1 MRPDD
6 YPPQEPFTEI
16 GARYHEVVMKRA
28 ESVEGIEVMLG
39 GDPYRSLAVYPAA
52 EPSGDVLCLMHG
64 GGWTNGYKEWMAFMA
79 PALNARGVTVV
90 SLGYRLAPQHV
101 FPAGYE
107 DCLDGVAWVHGA
119 IAEHGG
125 LPERI
130 FVGGHSAGGHLAA
143 LMTLR
148 RDWQAPRGLPAAVIR
163 GALPISGTYLFG
175 PDSGLSMRP
184 RFLGPEGSGTER
196 DASPMTY
203 IRGDAPP
210 FLVAWGEKDFPH
222 LVAQAKK
229 FVDASRRAGVA
240 VETIELPGCDH
251 LGASYASGEPDGAWV
266 EAAVAFMKRA

>member
-1 MRPDD
+1 
-6 YPPQEPFTEI
+6 
-16 GARYHEVVMKRA
+16 MKRA
-28 ESVEGIEVMLG
+28 EEAPGIEVMLG

-52 EPSGDVLCLMHG
+52 EPNGDVLCLMHG

-79 PALNARGVTVV
+79 PALNARGVTAV

-148 RDWQAPRGLPAAVIR
+148 RDWQAPRGLPPTAIR

-222 LVAQAKK
+222 LIAQAKN
-229 FVDASRRAGVA
+229 FVEALTRAGVA
-240 VETIELPGCDH
+240 VESIELAGCDH